1 MKSIK
6 NSILAY
12 FIFQGLSAQAA
23 AENLEKFGPNSLK
36 EGPSVNWGRRFMFDV
51 FGDFNLLIW
60 VGGILCFMAY
70 GAEYSETSS
79 PSADNVSVPLLAVDD
94 VI

>member
-1 MKSIK
+1 
-6 NSILAY
+6 
-12 FIFQGLSAQAA
+12 
-23 AENLEKFGPNSLK
+23 
-36 EGPSVNWGRRFMFDV
+36 MFDV

-60 VGGILCFMAY
+60 VGGILCFLAY

-94 VI
+94 VV